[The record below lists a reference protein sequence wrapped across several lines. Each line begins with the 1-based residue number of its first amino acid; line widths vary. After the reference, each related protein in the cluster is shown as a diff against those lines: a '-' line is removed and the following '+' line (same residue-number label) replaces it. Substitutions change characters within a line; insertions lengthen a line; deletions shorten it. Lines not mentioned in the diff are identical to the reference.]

1 MNQGT
6 IYISQD
12 SITGFL
18 FDGILEAGNKDLE
31 KRFAPYLNEY
41 DDYNNGDN
49 SETEDNSNNEG
60 MNNQFDNQNMI

>member
-1 MNQGT
+1 MNQET

-12 SITGFL
+12 SITSLL
-18 FDGILEAGNKDLE
+18 FDGIIKARNKDLE

-49 SETEDNSNNEG
+49 SETEDNSDNEG
-60 MNNQFDNQNMI
+60 